1 MLELCPLI
9 KNAKLSLL
17 RDLHFGLVDLVGR
30 TASLGLFVAMLAGDG
45 IMLAARVLT
54 LPNLS
59 FLTSLMR
66 LIHAMTALLLK

>member
-1 MLELCPLI
+1 MDFFWAHHIVLTIVINAGIMLPH

-45 IMLAARVLT
+45 VMLAVRV
-54 LPNLS
+54 
-59 FLTSLMR
+59 
-66 LIHAMTALLLK
+66 

>member
-30 TASLGLFVAMLAGDG
+30 TASLGFFVAMLADDG
-45 IMLAARVLT
+45 IMLAARV
-54 LPNLS
+54 
-59 FLTSLMR
+59 
-66 LIHAMTALLLK
+66 

>member
-1 MLELCPLI
+1 MDFFWAHHIVLTIVINAGIMPPH

-45 IMLAARVLT
+45 IMLAARV
-54 LPNLS
+54 
-59 FLTSLMR
+59 
-66 LIHAMTALLLK
+66 